1 MDRYGSVRATVA
13 SVVEVV
19 AFDDGDN
26 VAYFL
31 RSILGLDEYLR
42 LMAFFVLGSVV
53 VRIDGNVV
61 VVVGRLL
68 RFD

>member
-1 MDRYGSVRATVA
+1 MDRYGSVRATVV